1 MKRLNRFAG
10 SLSRAGAIL
19 LASFACVFAFAAGPA
34 AAEKST
40 TEEILDILKQG
51 DHISDSRYEE
61 LTQRVKSEKSSYDV
75 KFGGRIMADW
85 ASISADDSFDDSLDS
100 DDDLDGD
107 GWEFRRARLF
117 ASGSF
122 ENNVFFKA
130 QYDFGGGDASFKD
143 MYIGMKKIPA
153 ISNIK
158 IGHFKEPFSLEEQT
172 SSKYITFME
181 RGLPNVFSPSRNTG
195 VMAYDSAM
203 ENRMSWAIG
212 AFYNVGGFGEDF
224 NDYTDINLTARVTG
238 APVYA
243 DDGRKAL
250 HLGLSYTR
258 QFRDEDETNVNY
270 KQRPEAHITGVRL
283 AETDDIAFD
292 DADIM
297 SLEAAMVQGPFSV
310 QAEYMQSFVGS
321 DAANDPSFSGYYV
334 YGSYF
339 LTGESRNYKPGSG
352 SFGRV
357 KPNRDFNFQKPGAGA
372 WELGVRYS
380 SLDLNSEAI
389 EGGKLNDLTLG
400 VNWHLNPNV
409 RTMINYVYA
418 DLEDRAGVDDD
429 SANIVQARFQVD
441 F

>member
-1 MKRLNRFAG
+1 MKRLNRLAG
-10 SLSRAGAIL
+10 PLSRAGAIL
-19 LASFACVFAFAAGPA
+19 LTSFACVFAFAAGPA

-61 LTQRVKSEKSSYDV
+61 LTQRVKGGKSRYDV

-85 ASISADDSFDDSLDS
+85 ASISADDSFDDDLGGG
-100 DDDLDGD
+100 LDGD
-107 GWEFRRARLF
+107 GVEFRRARLF

-130 QYDFGGGDASFKD
+130 QYDFAGGDADFKD
-143 MYIGMKKIPA
+143 MYIGMKKVPA
-153 ISNIK
+153 LGNIK

-195 VMAYDSAM
+195 IMAYDAALGK
-203 ENRMSWAIG
+203 RMSWAIG
-212 AFYNVGGFGEDF
+212 AFYDADGFGDGF

-243 DDGRKAL
+243 DNGRKAV

-258 QFRDEDETNVNY
+258 QFRDEDETTLRY
-270 KQRPEAHITGVRL
+270 RQRPEAHITGVRL
-283 AETDDIAFD
+283 ANTGSFNVD

-297 SLEAAMVQGPFSV
+297 SLEAAMVMGPFSV

-357 KPNRDFNFQKPGAGA
+357 KPNRNFSFQKPGAGA
-372 WELGVRYS
+372 WEVGVRYS
-380 SLDLNSEAI
+380 NLDLNDEAI
-389 EGGKLNDLTLG
+389 EGGELSNLTLG

-409 RTMINYVYA
+409 RMMLNYVYA
-418 DLEDRAGVDDD
+418 DLEDREDVADDN
-429 SANIVQARFQVD
+429 ANIVQARFQVD

>member
-1 MKRLNRFAG
+1 
-10 SLSRAGAIL
+10 
-19 LASFACVFAFAAGPA
+19 
-34 AAEKST
+34 
-40 TEEILDILKQG
+40 
-51 DHISDSRYEE
+51 
-61 LTQRVKSEKSSYDV
+61 
-75 KFGGRIMADW
+75 MADW
-85 ASISADDSFDDSLDS
+85 ASISADDSFDDDLGGG
-100 DDDLDGD
+100 LDGD
-107 GWEFRRARLF
+107 GVEFRRARLF

-130 QYDFGGGDASFKD
+130 QYDFGGGDADFKD

-153 ISNIK
+153 IGNIK
-158 IGHFKEPFSLEEQT
+158 IGHFKEPFSLEEQG

-195 VMAYDSAM
+195 VMAYDAALGK
-203 ENRMSWAIG
+203 RMSWAIG
-212 AFYNVGGFGEDF
+212 AFYDADGFGEGF
-224 NDYTDINLTARVTG
+224 NDSTDINVTARVTG

-243 DDGRKAL
+243 DDGRKAV

-258 QFRDEDETNVNY
+258 QFRDEDETTLRY
-270 KQRPEAHITGVRL
+270 RQRPEAHITGVRL
-283 AETDDIAFD
+283 ANTGSFGLD

-297 SLEAAMVQGPFSV
+297 SLEAAMVMGPFSV

-357 KPNRDFNFQKPGAGA
+357 KPNRNFSFHKPGAGA
-372 WELGVRYS
+372 WEVGVRYS
-380 SLDLNSEAI
+380 NLDLNDEAI
-389 EGGKLNDLTLG
+389 EGGELSNLTLG

-409 RTMINYVYA
+409 RMMLNYVYA
-418 DLEDRAGVDDD
+418 DLEDRENVEDDN
-429 SANIVQARFQVD
+429 ANIVQARFQVD

>member
-1 MKRLNRFAG
+1 MKRFNRLAWT
-10 SLSRAGAIL
+10 LSRTAAIVL
-19 LASFACVFAFAAGPA
+19 SVSACVFAFAAAPA

-40 TEEILDILKQG
+40 TEEILDILKEG
-51 DHISDSRYEE
+51 DQISDSRYEE
-61 LTQRVKSEKSSYDV
+61 LTQRVESEKSSYDV

-85 ASISADDSFDDSLDS
+85 ASISADDSFDEDLGGGR
-100 DDDLDGD
+100 LDGD
-107 GWEFRRARLF
+107 GVEFRRARLF

-130 QYDFGGGDASFKD
+130 QYDFSGGTSFKD
-143 MYIGMKKIPA
+143 MYIGMKKVPA
-153 ISNIK
+153 LGNIK

-172 SSKYITFME
+172 SSKYMTFME
-181 RGLPNVFSPSRNTG
+181 RALPNVFSPGRNTG
-195 VMAYDSAM
+195 IMAYDAAL
-203 ENRMSWAIG
+203 EKRMSWAIG
-212 AFYNVGGFGEDF
+212 AFYDAGAYGEGF
-224 NDYTDINLTARVTG
+224 NDYTDINVTARVTG

-243 DDGRKAL
+243 DDGKKAA

-258 QFRDEDETNVNY
+258 QFRDEDETSVRY
-270 KQRPEAHITGVRL
+270 RARPEAHITGVRL
-283 AETDDIAFD
+283 ADTESFNID

-297 SLEAAMVQGPFSV
+297 SLEAAMVMGPFSA
-310 QAEYMQSFVGS
+310 QGEYMQSFVGS
-321 DAANDPSFSGYYV
+321 DAENDPDFSGYYV

-357 KPNRDFNFQKPGAGA
+357 KPNRDFSFHKPGAGA

-380 SLDLNSEAI
+380 SLDLNDEAI
-389 EGGKLNDLTLG
+389 AGGELNDLTLG

-418 DLEDRAGVDDD
+418 DLENRAGVADD